1 MGQRNKTTFR
11 QMSLYRTTVEADATL
26 GGSLGR
32 RNFRQLNRVPFFWII
47 SLSSSFT
54 SIETVWLSRDGER
67 WGSGTYEYLVPAL
80 RPVKTAET
88 VSHRQNNSVQEVGT
102 PPVPS
107 NLCYSSTCSF
117 NSCAE
122 QSHKDSVRRATVE
135 EQLKQR
141 VVQLYHSS
149 QGLGLELNKDQY

>member
-1 MGQRNKTTFR
+1 MFEATCSKQMGQRNKTTFR

-107 NLCYSSTCSF
+107 SLCTSLTAVST
-117 NSCAE
+117 A
-122 QSHKDSVRRATVE
+122 VRSRVPKAVSE
-135 EQLKQR
+135 KQL
-141 VVQLYHSS
+141 LS
-149 QGLGLELNKDQY
+149 NN